1 MALIEVVKC
10 ELHDYELCVKF
21 PSEDLRLGSQL
32 VVYPSQIA
40 FFVKGGQIFD
50 EFESGTYTLKTS
62 NIPLLNKIVNIPFGG
77 DSPFQAEVWFV
88 NLTSKLDIK
97 WGTNS
102 EIQLEDPKY
111 NIIVPVRAFG
121 QYGMKIIDPRLFLKT
136 LMGNM
141 TSFEVFKVNQ
151 YFKGKMLSQLSSLIA
166 KKIAQDNIS
175 ILEINSHLVD
185 MSEYC
190 NEEINKVFTKYG
202 IELLEFSIMSIN
214 IPEDDPS
221 LIKLKEAK
229 DLAARLKIAGKDAY
243 QMERSF
249 NVLDTAAGN
258 EGSGGQMVGMGT
270 GLGVG
275 MGVGSAISNM
285 VSRFVHPNQGVPT
298 SAPVQAPVSAPPI
311 YQEPT
316 YFLMINGQQLG
327 GQTIQNIRDYV
338 ARGIMNGDTMVW
350 RNGMPQ
356 WSKASTVNELAP
368 LFVQQAPPPPIPS
381 VESSY
386 FIFIN
391 GQQVGGQTINT
402 LRDLINR
409 GEVNGDTMVW
419 KSGMPQ
425 WTKASE
431 VPEIAAILS
440 QQAPPMF
447 PPQM

>member
-1 MALIEVVKC
+1 MALIDVVKC

-21 PSEDLRLGSQL
+21 PSNDLRIGSQL

-50 EFESGTYTLKTS
+50 EFEAGTYTLKTS
-62 NIPLLNKIVNIPFGG
+62 NIPLLNNVVNIPFGG

-121 QYGMKIIDPRLFLKT
+121 QYGMRIINPRQFLKT

-141 TSFEVFKVNQ
+141 TSFEVYKVNQ

-185 MSEYC
+185 MSEFC
-190 NEEINKVFTKYG
+190 NEEINKVFTRYG
-202 IELLEFSIMSIN
+202 IELQEFSIMSIN
-214 IPEDDPS
+214 VPEDDTS

-229 DLAARLKIAGKDAY
+229 DLAARLKIAGKDIY

-249 NVLDTAAGN
+249 DVLDTAANNKGV
-258 EGSGGQMVGMGT
+258 GGQMIGMGT
-270 GLGVG
+270 GMGVG
-275 MGVGSAISNM
+275 MGVGSAVGNM
-285 VSRFVHPNQGVPT
+285 TSRFLNTNPQIPAHAYQP
-298 SAPVQAPVSAPPI
+298 PV

-316 YFLMINGQQLG
+316 YFIIINGQQIA
-327 GQTIQNIRDYV
+327 GQTIQNIRDMV
-338 ARGIMNGDTMVW
+338 TQGIMNGETMVW
-350 RNGMPQ
+350 KCGMAQ
-356 WSKASTVNELAP
+356 WAEAATITELAP
-368 LFVQQAPPPPIPS
+368 LFIQQAPPPPMPNQ
-381 VESSY
+381 ELQY
-386 FIFIN
+386 FVFLN
-391 GQQVGGQTINT
+391 GQQVGGQTIQ
-402 LRDLINR
+402 RIRELINN
-409 GEVNGDTMVW
+409 GDINGDTMVW
-419 KSGMPQ
+419 RTGMAQ
-425 WTKASE
+425 WTKVSE
-431 VPEIAAILS
+431 VNELANLLPP
-440 QQAPPMF
+440 QVPPMF
-447 PPQM
+447 PPQI

>member
-1 MALIEVVKC
+1 MALIDVVKC

-21 PSEDLRLGSQL
+21 PSEDLRIGSQL

-50 EFESGTYTLKTS
+50 EFEAGTYTLKTS
-62 NIPLLNKIVNIPFGG
+62 NIPLLNNIINIPFGG

-88 NLTSKLDIK
+88 NLTTKLDIK

-121 QYGMKIIDPRLFLKT
+121 QYGMRIVDPKLFLKT

-141 TSFEVFKVNQ
+141 TSFEVYKVNQ

-175 ILEINSHLVD
+175 ILEINTHLVD

-202 IELLEFSIMSIN
+202 IELQEFSIMSIN
-214 IPEDDPS
+214 VPEDDPS
-221 LIKLKEAK
+221 LIKLKDAK
-229 DLAARLKIAGKDAY
+229 DLAARLKIAGKDVY

-249 NVLDTAAGN
+249 DVLDTAAGN
-258 EGSGGQMVGMGT
+258 EGTGGQMIGIGT

-275 MGVGSAISNM
+275 VGVGSAFGHMASHFINTN
-285 VSRFVHPNQGVPT
+285 PPT
-298 SAPVQAPVSAPPI
+298 PASAPAYQPPT

-316 YFLMINGQQLG
+316 YFLMINGRQLA
-327 GQTIQNIRDYV
+327 GQTLQNIRDMV
-338 ARGIMNGDTMVW
+338 TQGIMNGETMVW
-350 RNGMPQ
+350 KSGMVQ
-356 WSKASTVNELAP
+356 WSKASSVNELAP
-368 LFVQQAPPPPIPS
+368 LFFQQAPPPPMPS
-381 VESSY
+381 HEPTY
-386 FIFIN
+386 FVFIN
-391 GQQVGGQTINT
+391 GQQVGGQTIYN
-402 LRDLINR
+402 LRDLINKGDMD
-409 GEVNGDTMVW
+409 GETMVW

-425 WTKASE
+425 WAKASD
-431 VPEIAAILS
+431 VPEIASLLS
-440 QQAPPMF
+440 QQAPPML